1 MSAARNR
8 RECAGVN
15 ARRERE
21 ANVGHVEPSA
31 KRARAPKAAKPTLQV
46 PCDPSVFQQRLT
58 AAGLPACFTGPLQL
72 IGLCSREAQVA
83 ASAATV
89 GEATWL
95 STADV
100 ALVVAVALGT
110 HGDGEPPSEH
120 EDEEDSGEQCRKC
133 NHRWSGERGRRLVL
147 CEAVCGFGLHLKC
160 FPKAKERLPGTAW
173 YCELCERTG
182 KAAQHRLRPKP
193 SQPAV

>member
-1 MSAARNR
+1 MLWACTSWGGSRRALAWGGACWPLIQTRWRRRRAEGQSRPPRSSPLRAPRPTPMSAARNR

-100 ALVVAVALGT
+100 ALVVAVALPQMQSPLVGGT
-110 HGDGEPPSEH
+110 WPTS
-120 EDEEDSGEQCRKC
+120 RAV
-133 NHRWSGERGRRLVL
+133 RGRL
-147 CEAVCGFGLHLKC
+147 
-160 FPKAKERLPGTAW
+160 
-173 YCELCERTG
+173 
-182 KAAQHRLRPKP
+182 RLRPP
-193 SQPAV
+193 PQVLP